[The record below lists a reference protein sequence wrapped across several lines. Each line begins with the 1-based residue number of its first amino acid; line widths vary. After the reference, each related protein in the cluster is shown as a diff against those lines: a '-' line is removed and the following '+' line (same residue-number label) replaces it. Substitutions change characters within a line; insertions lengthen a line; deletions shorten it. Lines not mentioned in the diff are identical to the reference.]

1 MKPGWRRRIVVE
13 LAWLVV
19 LGTPVLLFFLIT
31 MPRSHAAR
39 LMRELKDVE
48 VSQTRFRA
56 VEALAR
62 QYGDDAACVGDN
74 CLFQF
79 QNVWLHR
86 LRLAPRTEFTV
97 MVRRHGSADEDGG
110 GEVGVLDMAMLVSP
124 DGNSGGA
131 IASALVFEHMVGDGA
146 PWNASITLDANGRPV
161 RTVVEFSPQ
170 ASLGHRREARS
181 FNLACL
187 TKVGGCKSSRELL
200 RGVWDS
206 ARRVQSASNQAAA
219 STTLAAMH

>member
-1 MKPGWRRRIVVE
+1 MKHGWRRRIAIE

-19 LGTPVLLFFLIT
+19 LGTPVLLFFLVTI
-31 MPRSHAAR
+31 PRSHAAR

-48 VSQTRFRA
+48 VSQTQFHA
-56 VEALAR
+56 VEALAQ

-97 MVRRHGSADEDGG
+97 MVRRHGDPGDAGG
-110 GEVGVLDMAMLVSP
+110 GQVGVLDMAMLVSP
-124 DGNSGGA
+124 NGDSGGA
-131 IASALVFEHMVGDGA
+131 IASALVFEHMAGDGA
-146 PWNASITLDANGRPV
+146 PWNASITLDAHGRPV
-161 RTVVEFSPQ
+161 RTVVELSPQ

-206 ARRVQSASNQAAA
+206 AHRVQSASKNSAA
-219 STTLAAMH
+219 STTLAARH